1 MGRLFGTDGARGI
14 ANTEI
19 SCELAIKIGRAAA
32 MVLGL
37 LLLTVGFWNTVW
49 IALFGVAGGIL
60 GGVKDKKQLL
70 KNVLNRII
78 PDKKTVPYREQHP
91 DITQAVRDAAARGYK
106 TSGGDEKESE
116 QD

>member
-1 MGRLFGTDGARGI
+1 MNDNKDRSFLANVFKAGTPECAVFS
-14 ANTEI
+14 A
-19 SCELAIKIGRAAA
+19 AAA

-49 IALFGVAGGIL
+49 IALFGVVGGIL
-60 GGVKDKKQLL
+60 GGVKDKKQML

-91 DITQAVRDAAARGYK
+91 DITQAVRDAAAKGYK
-106 TSGGDEKESE
+106 PGDEDEEESG

>member
-1 MGRLFGTDGARGI
+1 MADRNDPSPFEKIFKAGTSECAVFS
-14 ANTEI
+14 A
-19 SCELAIKIGRAAA
+19 AAA

-37 LLLTVGFWNTVW
+37 LLLTVGFWKTVW
-49 IALFGVAGGIL
+49 VALFGVAGGFL
-60 GGVKDKKQLL
+60 GGVKDKKQML

-91 DITQAVRDAAARGYK
+91 EITQAVRDAAVKGYK
-106 TSGGDEKESE
+106 TSAGDEEESE

>member
-1 MGRLFGTDGARGI
+1 MNDRNDRSSMANLFKAGTP
-14 ANTEI
+14 E
-19 SCELAIKIGRAAA
+19 CAIFSGAAA

-49 IALFGVAGGIL
+49 IALFGVIGGFL
-60 GGVKDKKQLL
+60 GGVKDKKQML

-78 PDKKTVPYREQHP
+78 PDKKTMPYREQHP
-91 DITQAVRDAAARGYK
+91 DITRAVRDAAAKGYRA
-106 TSGGDEKESE
+106 GGTNEDESE

>member
-1 MGRLFGTDGARGI
+1 MNDNKDRSFLANVFKAGTSECAVFS
-14 ANTEI
+14 A
-19 SCELAIKIGRAAA
+19 AAA

-49 IALFGVAGGIL
+49 IALFGVVGGIL
-60 GGVKDKKQLL
+60 GGVKDKKQML

-91 DITQAVRDAAARGYK
+91 DITQAVRDAAAKGYK
-106 TSGGDEKESE
+106 TGDEDEEESG

>member
-1 MGRLFGTDGARGI
+1 MNDNNDRSFLSNVFKAGTPECAVFSG
-14 ANTEI
+14 
-19 SCELAIKIGRAAA
+19 AAA

-37 LLLTVGFWNTVW
+37 LVLTVGFWNTVW
-49 IALFGVAGGIL
+49 IALFGVVGGVL
-60 GGVKDKKQLL
+60 GGVRDKKQML

-91 DITQAVRDAAARGYK
+91 DITQAVRDAAAKGYK
-106 TSGGDEKESE
+106 TSGGDKEESE